1 MRFTLLVTLALSDLL
16 AACTPEPRCPVAPLA
31 PPRAT
36 EPPAPRPPAPPT
48 RRDQA
53 LAFVELGYGDELG
66 GEFHSLN
73 FRTDALNTDIAK
85 DAVQRIKQYNAFA
98 GVSVAGALEQ
108 LRGDIM
114 YYEFG
119 REASPVLYVH
129 LPHWTHQQER
139 SCPANHCR
147 EGAWG
152 ADDDARKLDASEH
165 AALLQRV
172 RAAFQAAHA
181 DTIDPVMGNDH
192 VLRIWWD

>member
-1 MRFTLLVTLALSDLL
+1 MPRFRGTMAQQILRLPMFAAGMPGRERLL
-16 AACTPEPRCPVAPLA
+16 AALTPTARTWMLSPLM
-31 PPRAT
+31 PNEWYDER
-36 EPPAPRPPAPPT
+36 
-48 RRDQA
+48 
-53 LAFVELGYGDELG
+53 LAVELGYGDELG

-73 FRTDALNTDIAK
+73 FRTDALNTDIAR

-192 VLRIWWD
+192 ILRIWWD